1 MSLLPVKYS
10 GQKNAW
16 MTSAVFHDWFHNTFV
31 PYVCTKLAA
40 LGQDCKAVLL
50 LDNCSAHPDASE
62 LVNDDGAIVAKF
74 LPPNVTS
81 LIQPMDQ
88 GVLQALKRRYK
99 KKLLRRLIIEDDR
112 GVSVI
117 DFLKTI
123 NMKTVADFIAE
134 AWDEIQP
141 STLRKSWQKILPLPL
156 KTSTNTRSLSDSA
169 ASGSKSPP
177 PSMEDLDHSTD
188 PLAEL
193 FELACD
199 LGEDTEDLLP
209 LQSPSKSTGGFAYW
223 RGIRIRLSHNDEIT
237 SATQPLD
244 LSEPENLDEF
254 QSMFEEL
261 GFEMDKGVISEWLE
275 SESSI
280 SGVQIYTDEDLC
292 DMVTMEATAE
302 GEEAD
307 SEEEEEEESTKCPV
321 SNSNAAHY
329 FEQCLIWLEH
339 QPEASVYNTS
349 VLRELRS
356 LAANKRIDSLEQSKI
371 SKYFRQFTE
380 NN

>member
-1 MSLLPVKYS
+1 
-10 GQKNAW
+10 
-16 MTSAVFHDWFHNTFV
+16 
-31 PYVCTKLAA
+31 
-40 LGQDCKAVLL
+40 
-50 LDNCSAHPDASE
+50 
-62 LVNDDGAIVAKF
+62 
-74 LPPNVTS
+74 
-81 LIQPMDQ
+81 
-88 GVLQALKRRYK
+88 
-99 KKLLRRLIIEDDR
+99 
-112 GVSVI
+112 
-117 DFLKTI
+117 
-123 NMKTVADFIAE
+123 MKTVADFIAE

-156 KTSTNTRSLSDSA
+156 KTSTNTSDSA
-169 ASGSKSPP
+169 ASVSKSP
-177 PSMEDLDHSTD
+177 PSMEDLDHSSD

-209 LQSPSKSTGGFAYW
+209 LQSPSGSTGGFAYW

-329 FEQCLIWLEH
+329 FEQCLIWMEH

-371 SKYFRQFTE
+371 SSLKIIKCIIHTILYIDNITLC
-380 NN
+380 NV